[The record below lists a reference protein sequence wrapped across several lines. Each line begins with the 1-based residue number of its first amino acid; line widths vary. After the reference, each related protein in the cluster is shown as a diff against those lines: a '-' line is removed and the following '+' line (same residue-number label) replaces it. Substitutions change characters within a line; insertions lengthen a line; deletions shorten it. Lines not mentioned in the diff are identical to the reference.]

1 MNDPLTRANN
11 YLGTDF
17 ADSADQGKDIST
29 MLRAAILF
37 FVIGLIAMALG
48 MGNVAGV
55 SMEVGKTLLYVFLA
69 LAVIS
74 FLVSLIGGRRSG
86 PPLP

>member
-1 MNDPLTRANN
+1 
-11 YLGTDF
+11 
-17 ADSADQGKDIST
+17 
-29 MLRAAILF
+29 MLRAAIFF

-48 MGNVAGV
+48 MGNVAGI
-55 SMEVGKTLLYVFLA
+55 SLDVGKTLLYVFLA

-74 FLVSLIGGRRSG
+74 FLISLIGGRRSG

>member
-1 MNDPLTRANN
+1 VTSPWLGAALALFQYEVNN
-11 YLGTDF
+11 
-17 ADSADQGKDIST
+17 
-29 MLRAAILF
+29 MLRAAIIF
-37 FVIGLIAMALG
+37 FVIAVIAAFFG

-55 SMEVGKTLLYVFLA
+55 SADAARILLYVFLA

-74 FLVSLIGGRRSG
+74 LLGGLITGRRHG